1 MTEPLPTPPR
11 RGISRLSLAALVTV
25 LAGLIL
31 PLVVFGIGW
40 AITQGT
46 ADSIGGYAVGIGFAI
61 AAGAV
66 VAFPLSVIGIVLAII
81 ALTRRNR
88 GKALAVTAL
97 VLGFIP
103 LVAAAIFLTQIGRIV
118 GG

>member
-1 MTEPLPTPPR
+1 MTEPQPTSPR
-11 RGISRLSLAALVTV
+11 RGPSRLGLAALLTV
-25 LAGLIL
+25 LAGFVL
-31 PLVVFGIGW
+31 PLLIFGIGW

-46 ADSIGGYAVGIGFAI
+46 ADSVGGYAVGLGIAI
-61 AAGAV
+61 AVGAAA
-66 VAFPLSVIGIVLAII
+66 AFPFSVIGIVLAIV

-97 VLGFIP
+97 VLGFVP
-103 LVAAAIFLTQIGRIV
+103 LVSAAVFLSRIGYIV

>member
-1 MTEPLPTPPR
+1 MTEPQPTPPR
-11 RGISRLSLAALVTV
+11 RSISRLGLAALVTV
-25 LAGLIL
+25 LAGFVI

-46 ADSIGGYAVGIGFAI
+46 ADSAGGFVVGIGIAI
-61 AAGAV
+61 AVAAA

-97 VLGFIP
+97 ILGFVP
-103 LVAAAIFLTQIGRIV
+103 LVAAGIFLSQIGHIV